1 VSGLV
6 FCRDLM
12 LIDLEIKPV
21 FKSINLYGWIKN
33 YYQKHPIKSLA
44 EALNKFMVEM
54 EPKRLKSAPN

>member
-1 VSGLV
+1 
-6 FCRDLM
+6 M